1 MRGENDFPAAELS
14 PGLWRGDWSSGG
26 TWGVHPE
33 EERHPAAATRRI
45 SQPNLWHALFKGAI
59 NELSDRIA
67 IIDHTGS
74 IILQN
79 VAWSKEAA
87 LEDVDLSGYSSDEAY
102 LKSYGAR
109 RVRNI
114 DAATVARRLR
124 DVIAGSR
131 RSCSARFR
139 PGDAT
144 RGQWSG
150 MRAKRITEQPR
161 LIMIT
166 HCDVDPMAGSQP
178 HLRQLSTRLL
188 KAQDDER
195 RRIARELHDT
205 TVQDLVAAKLTIER
219 ATDNDRGSS
228 DHHARLPTAIEL
240 LEKSL
245 RDLRTLSY
253 LMHPPMLDELGLVPA
268 VRWYLK
274 GFGERTG
281 IPVMLETRPM
291 ATRVPADIESSL
303 FRIVQ
308 EALTNVYRHSGSK
321 IATVSLTRQ
330 RSTIVLEVK
339 DRGKGMPPAVLHG
352 NRRTLLGVGIP
363 GMRARAEQFGGSLTI
378 HSTKRGTQVRAAFPL
393 SSPAHC
399 DVSIGNGAR
408 M

>member
-1 MRGENDFPAAELS
+1 
-14 PGLWRGDWSSGG
+14 
-26 TWGVHPE
+26 
-33 EERHPAAATRRI
+33 
-45 SQPNLWHALFKGAI
+45 
-59 NELSDRIA
+59 
-67 IIDHTGS
+67 
-74 IILQN
+74 
-79 VAWSKEAA
+79 
-87 LEDVDLSGYSSDEAY
+87 
-102 LKSYGAR
+102 
-109 RVRNI
+109 
-114 DAATVARRLR
+114 
-124 DVIAGSR
+124 
-131 RSCSARFR
+131 
-139 PGDAT
+139 
-144 RGQWSG
+144 
-150 MRAKRITEQPR
+150 
-161 LIMIT
+161 
-166 HCDVDPMAGSQP
+166 
-178 HLRQLSTRLL
+178 LL

-219 ATDNDRGSS
+219 ATDNDYSSS
-228 DHHARLPTAIEL
+228 DHHSRLPTAIEL

-321 IATVSLTRQ
+321 IATVSLMRQ
-330 RSTIVLEVK
+330 RSTIVLEVT
-339 DRGKGMPPAVLHG
+339 DRGKGMPPAVFHG
-352 NRRTLLGVGIP
+352 NGRALMGVGIP

-393 SSPAHC
+393 SSPAQC
-399 DVSIGNGAR
+399 DVTIGDGAK

>member
-1 MRGENDFPAAELS
+1 MMRGENEFPAAELS
-14 PGLWRGDWSSGG
+14 PGLWQGDWSSRRK
-26 TWGVHPE
+26 WNVQS
-33 EERHPAAATRRI
+33 ERARYPVAARRV
-45 SQPNLWHALFKGAI
+45 SQPNLWPELLRGAI
-59 NELSDRIA
+59 DELPDRIA
-67 IIDHTGS
+67 IIDHAGR
-74 IILQN
+74 IIFQN
-79 VAWSKEAA
+79 AAWFKGATP
-87 LEDVDLSGYSSDEAY
+87 EDVDSNACSSDEAY
-102 LKSYGAR
+102 LKSYGAHG
-109 RVRNI
+109 VCTI
-114 DAATVARRLR
+114 DAARVARCLR
-124 DVIAGSR
+124 EVIAGSR

-139 PGDAT
+139 PGHIP

-166 HCDVDPMAGSQP
+166 HRDVDQTAGSQP
-178 HLRQLSTRLL
+178 HLRHLSTRLL
-188 KAQDDER
+188 TAQDDER

-219 ATDNDRGSS
+219 ASDNDRGSA
-228 DHHARLPTAIEL
+228 DQHARLPNAIRL

-291 ATRVPADIESSL
+291 ATRVPAEIESAL

-321 IATVSLTRQ
+321 IATVSLTCQGRK
-330 RSTIVLEVK
+330 IVLEVK
-339 DRGKGMPPAVLHG
+339 DRGKGMPPAALHG
-352 NRRTLLGVGIP
+352 NRWTLLGVGIP

-378 HSTKRGTQVRAAFPL
+378 RSTKHGTHVRASFPL
-393 SSPAHC
+393 CSAAHC
-399 DVSIGNGAR
+399 DPATG
-408 M
+408 

>member
-14 PGLWRGDWSSGG
+14 PDLWRGDWSSGD
-26 TWGVHPE
+26 TWGVQPE
-33 EERHPAAATRRI
+33 KVRHPVATRV
-45 SQPNLWHALFKGAI
+45 SEPNLWLALLKGAI
-59 NELSDRIA
+59 NELPDRIA
-67 IIDHTGS
+67 IFDHTGS

-79 VAWSKEAA
+79 AAWSKRATP
-87 LEDVDLSGYSSDEAY
+87 EDVDLSGCSGDEAY

-109 RVRNI
+109 SVSSII
-114 DAATVARRLR
+114 DAAKVARRLR

-139 PGDAT
+139 PGHVA

-166 HCDVDPMAGSQP
+166 HRDIDQMAGSQP

-219 ATDNDRGSS
+219 ATDNDRGAS
-228 DHHARLPTAIEL
+228 DHHARLPTAISL

-268 VRWYLK
+268 VRWYVK

-291 ATRVPADIESSL
+291 ATRVPADIESAL
-303 FRIVQ
+303 FRIAQ

-321 IATVSLTRQ
+321 IATVSLMRQ

-339 DRGKGMPPAVLHG
+339 DRGKGMPSALLHG
-352 NRRTLLGVGIP
+352 SRRTLLGVGIP
-363 GMRARAEQFGGSLTI
+363 GMRARAEQYGGSLTI

-393 SSPAHC
+393 SSLAHC
-399 DVSIGNGAR
+399 DVAIGDGAK

>member
-1 MRGENDFPAAELS
+1 MRGENEFPAAELS
-14 PGLWRGDWSSGG
+14 SCLWQGDWSPEG
-26 TWGVHPE
+26 TWGVRPE
-33 EERHPAAATRRI
+33 NARYSVAARRV
-45 SQPNLWHALFKGAI
+45 SQPNLWHELLKGAI
-59 NELSDRIA
+59 NELPDRIA
-67 IIDHTGS
+67 IIDHSGR
-74 IILQN
+74 IIFRN
-79 VAWSKEAA
+79 VAWSKGAA
-87 LEDVDLSGYSSDEAY
+87 PDGVDPNSCSSDEAY
-102 LKSYGAR
+102 LKSYGAQGISS
-109 RVRNI
+109 VN
-114 DAATVARRLR
+114 AARVARRLR

-131 RSCSARFR
+131 RSCAARFR
-139 PGDAT
+139 PGPVAH
-144 RGQWSG
+144 GQWSG
-150 MRAKRITEQPR
+150 MRVKRITEQPR

-166 HCDVDPMAGSQP
+166 HRDVDQAAGSQP

-228 DHHARLPTAIEL
+228 DQHARLPNAIRL

-291 ATRVPADIESSL
+291 AKRVPAEIESAL

-308 EALTNVYRHSGSK
+308 EALTNVYRHSESK
-321 IATVSLTRQ
+321 IATVSLTCQ
-330 RSTIVLEVK
+330 KSSIVVEVA
-339 DRGKGMPPAVLHG
+339 DRGKGMPRALLDG
-352 NRRTLLGVGIP
+352 SRRTLLGVGIP

-378 HSTKRGTQVRAAFPL
+378 RSTKRGTKVRASFPL
-393 SSPAHC
+393 CPAANC
-399 DVSIGNGAR
+399 N
-408 M
+408 

>member
-1 MRGENDFPAAELS
+1 MHGENHFPAAESS
-14 PGLWRGDWSSGG
+14 PCLWQGDWSSEDK
-26 TWGVHPE
+26 WGAQPE
-33 EERHPAAATRRI
+33 NARYPVAARRA
-45 SQPNLWHALFKGAI
+45 SQSNLWHELLKGAI
-59 NELSDRIA
+59 NELPGRIA
-67 IIDHTGS
+67 IIDHTGR
-74 IILQN
+74 IIIQN
-79 VAWSKEAA
+79 AAWSKGVTAEN
-87 LEDVDLSGYSSDEAY
+87 VDSNGCTSNEAY
-102 LKSYGAR
+102 LKLYGAHG
-109 RVRNI
+109 VCSVN
-114 DAATVARRLR
+114 AARVARRLR

-139 PGDAT
+139 PGHVPQ
-144 RGQWSG
+144 GQWSG

-166 HCDVDPMAGSQP
+166 HRDVDQVAGSQP

-228 DHHARLPTAIEL
+228 DHHARLPNAIRL

-253 LMHPPMLDELGLVPA
+253 LMHPPMLDELGLAPA

-291 ATRVPADIESSL
+291 ATRVPAEIESAL

-321 IATVSLTRQ
+321 IATVSLTCQ
-330 RSTIVLEVK
+330 RSTIVLEVT
-339 DRGKGMPPAVLHG
+339 DRGKGMPPAMLDG
-352 NRRTLLGVGIP
+352 SRRTLMGVGIP

-378 HSTKRGTQVRAAFPL
+378 RSTKRGTKVRASFPL
-393 SSPAHC
+393 SPATDC
-399 DVSIGNGAR
+399 NLAIGD
-408 M
+408 